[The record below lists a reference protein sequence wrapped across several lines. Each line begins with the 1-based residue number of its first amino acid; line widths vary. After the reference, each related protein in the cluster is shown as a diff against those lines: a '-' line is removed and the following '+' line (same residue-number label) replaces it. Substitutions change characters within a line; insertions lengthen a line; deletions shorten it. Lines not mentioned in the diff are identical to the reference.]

1 MFFNDKWCSYPKK
14 DWNELFAN
22 CLKNKKV
29 LYDVEITKINLKKNY
44 ITTKNNEKIKY
55 DFLISTLNIDQLH
68 NFKFGKL
75 EYAGYEIET
84 KIIDK
89 SAAKK
94 LDNKPIS
101 MLYFPEKKIQILQNN
116 KLWVFSAEKK
126 FPL

>member
-55 DFLISTLNIDQLH
+55 DF
-68 NFKFGKL
+68 
-75 EYAGYEIET
+75 
-84 KIIDK
+84 
-89 SAAKK
+89 
-94 LDNKPIS
+94 
-101 MLYFPEKKIQILQNN
+101 
-116 KLWVFSAEKK
+116 
-126 FPL
+126 